1 MENVEKLKDGFKIIL
16 SIDSVIG
23 AGKTTLL
30 NKYKK
35 MYPQLTI
42 IQEPVEKWVASGLLE
57 RFYEDPK
64 RYVFQ
69 LQQFIMA
76 SFHDQLEEAFK
87 KNAKYILMERG
98 PLACFCVFSHIH
110 YQNGMMTEEEY
121 RKMEVDHY
129 AYERALR
136 ERGYVLDHIY
146 LATPLD
152 VAMERL
158 TARNRINEGSKVS
171 REYQQQLLDRY
182 QQLCLTSYTESQID
196 SLVAKVV
203 EMLGIQS
210 ADNGN
215 NNEPLYIA
223 DIGAVNPMRRSLTSF
238 ISG

>member
-1 MENVEKLKDGFKIIL
+1 
-16 SIDSVIG
+16 
-23 AGKTTLL
+23 
-30 NKYKK
+30 
-35 MYPQLTI
+35 
-42 IQEPVEKWVASGLLE
+42 
-57 RFYEDPK
+57 
-64 RYVFQ
+64 
-69 LQQFIMA
+69 MA
-76 SFHDQLEEAFK
+76 SFHDQLDEAFK

-98 PLACFCVFSHIH
+98 PLACFSVFSYIN

-129 AYERALR
+129 AYERSLR

-182 QQLCLTSYTESQID
+182 EALCITPYSEAQID
-196 SLVAKVV
+196 NLVAKVV

-210 ADNGN
+210 NEN
-215 NNEPLYIA
+215 NSTSVV
-223 DIGAVNPMRRSLTSF
+223 DIGAVNPMRRSLTTFLSN
-238 ISG
+238 